1 MDNAEE
7 AKSLGRGKVGKGV
20 EADMGNGRGGAM
32 EKDENDILGVFGEN
46 VSCVLS

>member
-20 EADMGNGRGGAM
+20 EADMGNGRGGVNIRARV
-32 EKDENDILGVFGEN
+32 KSRGGVRIG
-46 VSCVLS
+46 